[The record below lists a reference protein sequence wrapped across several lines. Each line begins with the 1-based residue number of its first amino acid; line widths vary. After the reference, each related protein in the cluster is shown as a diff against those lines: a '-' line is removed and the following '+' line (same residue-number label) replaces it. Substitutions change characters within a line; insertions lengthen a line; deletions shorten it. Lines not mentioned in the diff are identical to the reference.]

1 MHRPTQGPSAQR
13 WSNGGGAWWG
23 GSKATGAA
31 TACHTHQADRL
42 VSGSCADGWAK
53 KPAPLPSP
61 TYLPANL
68 NQPPPPP
75 RPPQH
80 TPCSRLPAPRLK
92 TTHPHESRADPC
104 AGITHAQDPPPL
116 PPRGQGGVRDRRDRR
131 GGGRPYAPVERPIIN
146 GALGGEVP
154 RVVEG
159 GGGDHGGGGEG
170 VEVRKRT
177 GAV

>member
-75 RPPQH
+75 TSPAHPMQPPARTPPQNNA
-80 TPCSRLPAPRLK
+80 PAR
-92 TTHPHESRADPC
+92 ESRRPLRRHHTR
-104 AGITHAQDPPPL
+104 AGPPPL